1 MQVHIIEGRN
11 FTPQDSSGTSDPFVY
26 VKCNVGEAQRTKTQ
40 KKTNSPWFDEVL
52 VFNFENLSREAL
64 QEATVTIAVYD
75 EDWFGLAKQMIGS
88 YSFDLLSVYTKNDE
102 HELRRVWVGLT
113 DTEENNEEVAAQG
126 FLKMS
131 CTVIGPNDPLPIN
144 DPEQDAKDEAE
155 REKVNCTPHASAGVG
170 RTLHDGVLRSRNCTH
185 LPPSSPCTEGGS
197 NGRGHHPVRTQG
209 HGHIPVYRAV
219 GPPSRGAQ
227 HDGKRDPLLESLRQA
242 RLCGPW

>member
-1 MQVHIIEGRN
+1 MGWGEIHSVPSPSRLTPHHVTNPSCWQKRLSKVIPGDYQVQVHIIEGRN

-52 VFNFENLSREAL
+52 VFNFGNLSREAL

-126 FLKMS
+126 FLKIS
-131 CTVIGPNDPLPIN
+131 CTVIGPNDPLPLN
-144 DPEQDAKDEAE
+144 NPEQDAKDEAE
-155 REKVNCTPHASAGVG
+155 REKVTWVE
-170 RTLHDGVLRSRNCTH
+170 R
-185 LPPSSPCTEGGS
+185 
-197 NGRGHHPVRTQG
+197 
-209 HGHIPVYRAV
+209 
-219 GPPSRGAQ
+219 
-227 HDGKRDPLLESLRQA
+227 
-242 RLCGPW
+242 WM